1 MPYLLYKTNGKVL
14 TTVNDSD
21 VDISTS
27 LNLVGKNY
35 AGYGLAVNENFV
47 YLLENFSSTS
57 APAKPI
63 IGQTWFDST
72 PTQNKLKVY
81 DGASFKGL
89 ATIRIQNTV
98 PISSVVGDLWWD
110 IQNAL
115 LKGYDGSTYQI
126 IGPSLSI
133 KANWLPSDEYSG
145 VSSPAITVLRG
156 SIGNK
161 AIAVMSENNSYEVY
175 SGIYGFTPNGPGFA
189 SPDLDPTRFPNVIR
203 GITLAGANDGT
214 DPNAALG
221 STIGSNYYFW
231 GTAAEAL
238 SAVQSSS
245 VALTTSTSGA
255 TYYVPLASTSTGVS
269 SLAVDSGITYNP
281 GNPGVLNTVA
291 SAARFADLAERY
303 ESDEVYDEGTVLVI
317 GGTAEVTTTYIAGD
331 TRVAGIVSKNPAYMM
346 NSDAGTDETHPYI
359 ALKGRVPCK
368 VMGRVQKGDLL
379 VTSSSIG
386 YAQVMTDGHSPNA
399 VIGKALGSQ
408 DQGYG
413 IIEVLVI

>member
-14 TTVNDSD
+14 TTINDSD

-47 YLLENFSSTS
+47 YLLENFSNTS

-110 IQNAL
+110 TQNTL

-145 VSSPAITVLRG
+145 ISSPAITVLRG

-175 SGIYGFTPNGPGFA
+175 PGIYGFAPNGPGYA

-203 GITLAGANDGT
+203 GITLAGAND
-214 DPNAALG
+214 DPAIAPLG
-221 STIGSNYYFW
+221 STRGSNYYLW

-245 VALTTSTSGA
+245 VSLTSSTLGA
-255 TYYVPLASTSTGVS
+255 TFFVPLASTSTGVS
-269 SLAVDSGITYNP
+269 ALSVDSGITYNP
-281 GNPGVLNTVA
+281 GTPGVLNTVA
-291 SAARFADLAERY
+291 SSARFADLAERY
-303 ESDEVYDEGTVLVI
+303 EADDVYEVGTVLVI
-317 GGTAEVTTTYIAGD
+317 GGTAEVTTTYIPGD
-331 TRVAGIVSKNPAYMM
+331 VKVIGIVSKNPAYRM
-346 NSDAGTDETHPYI
+346 NSEAGTDETHPYI
-359 ALKGRVPCK
+359 ALKGRVPCM
-368 VMGRVQKGDLL
+368 VVGRVHRGDLL
-379 VTSSSIG
+379 VTSSTPG
-386 YAQVMTDGHSPNA
+386 YAQAMTEDHSPNG

-408 DQGYG
+408 DQGFG
-413 IIEVLVI
+413 VIEVLVV

>member
-1 MPYLLYKTNGKVL
+1 MPYLIYKTNGKVL
-14 TTVNDSD
+14 TTVDDSN

-27 LNLVGKNY
+27 INLVGKNY

-47 YLLENFSSTS
+47 YLLENFANTQQ
-57 APAKPI
+57 PAKPI
-63 IGQTWFDST
+63 IGQTWFDT
-72 PTQNKLKVY
+72 NPTQNKLKVY

-89 ATIRIQNTV
+89 ATIRIQPGV
-98 PISSVVGDLWWD
+98 PVYSVVGDLWWD
-110 IQNAL
+110 TQNQL
-115 LKGYDGSTYQI
+115 LKTFDGSSYQI
-126 IGPSLSI
+126 IGPSLST
-133 KANWLPSDEYSG
+133 KANWLPNDEYSTS
-145 VSSPAITVLRG
+145 SSPAITILKG

-161 AIAVMSENNSYEVY
+161 IVAVMSETDPSFIPYQ
-175 SGIYGFTPNGPGFA
+175 SQ
-189 SPDLDPTRFPNVIR
+189 DLDPDRFPLIRR
-203 GITLAGANDGT
+203 GITLANAYNGT
-214 DPNAALG
+214 DPTIPQG
-221 STIGSNYYFW
+221 STKGSGYYFW
-231 GTAAEAL
+231 GTAAESL
-238 SAVQSSS
+238 SAVSANSINLQS
-245 VALTTSTSGA
+245 TTVT
-255 TYYVPLASTSTGVS
+255 TPYYVPLASTSTGNSTLVT
-269 SLAVDSGITYNP
+269 DSGITYAS
-281 GNPGVLNTVA
+281 GVLNTIA

-408 DQGYG
+408 DQGFG
-413 IIEVLVI
+413 VIEVLVI

>member
-1 MPYLLYKTNGKVL
+1 MPYLIYKTNGKVL
-14 TTVNDSD
+14 TTVDDSN

-27 LNLVGKNY
+27 INLVGKNY

-47 YLLENFSSTS
+47 YLLENFANTQQ
-57 APAKPI
+57 PAKPI
-63 IGQTWFDST
+63 IGQTWFDT
-72 PTQNKLKVY
+72 NPTQNKLKVY

-89 ATIRIQNTV
+89 ATIRIQPGV
-98 PISSVVGDLWWD
+98 PVYSVVGDLWWD
-110 IQNAL
+110 TQNQL
-115 LKGYDGSTYQI
+115 LKTFDGSSYQI
-126 IGPSLSI
+126 IGPSLST
-133 KANWLPSDEYSG
+133 KANWLPNDEYSTS
-145 VSSPAITVLRG
+145 SSPAITILKG
-156 SIGNK
+156 SISNK
-161 AIAVMSENNSYEVY
+161 IVAVMSETDPSFIPYQ
-175 SGIYGFTPNGPGFA
+175 SQ
-189 SPDLDPTRFPNVIR
+189 DLDPDRFPLIRR
-203 GITLAGANDGT
+203 GITLANAYNGT
-214 DPNAALG
+214 DPTIPQG
-221 STIGSNYYFW
+221 STKGSGYYFW
-231 GTAAEAL
+231 GTAAESL
-238 SAVQSSS
+238 SAVSANSINLQS
-245 VALTTSTSGA
+245 TTVT
-255 TYYVPLASTSTGVS
+255 TPYYVPLASTSTGNSTLVT
-269 SLAVDSGITYNP
+269 DSGITYAS
-281 GNPGVLNTVA
+281 GVLNTIA

-386 YAQVMTDGHSPNA
+386 YAQAMTDGHSPNA

-413 IIEVLVI
+413 VIEVLVI

>member
-1 MPYLLYKTNGKVL
+1 MPYLIYKTNGKVL
-14 TTVNDSD
+14 TTVDDSN

-27 LNLVGKNY
+27 INLVGKNY

-47 YLLENFSSTS
+47 YLLENFANTQQ
-57 APAKPI
+57 PAKPI
-63 IGQTWFDST
+63 IGQTWFDT
-72 PTQNKLKVY
+72 NPTQNKLKVY

-89 ATIRIQNTV
+89 ATIRIQPGV
-98 PISSVVGDLWWD
+98 PVYSVVGDLWWD
-110 IQNAL
+110 TQNQL
-115 LKGYDGSTYQI
+115 LKTFDGSSYQI
-126 IGPSLSI
+126 IGPSLST
-133 KANWLPSDEYSG
+133 KANWLPNDEYSTS
-145 VSSPAITVLRG
+145 SSPAITILKG

-161 AIAVMSENNSYEVY
+161 IVAVMSETDPSFIPYQ
-175 SGIYGFTPNGPGFA
+175 SQ
-189 SPDLDPTRFPNVIR
+189 DLDPDRFPLIRR
-203 GITLAGANDGT
+203 GITLANAYNGT
-214 DPNAALG
+214 DPTIPQG
-221 STIGSNYYFW
+221 STKGSGYYFW
-231 GTAAEAL
+231 GTAAESL
-238 SAVQSSS
+238 TAVTATS
-245 VALTTSTSGA
+245 VVVTTAAVT
-255 TYYVPLASTSTGVS
+255 TPYYVPLSSTSTGGSNLVT
-269 SLAVDSGITYNP
+269 DSGITYAS
-281 GNPGVLNTVA
+281 GVLNTVA

-408 DQGYG
+408 DQGFG

>member
-1 MPYLLYKTNGKVL
+1 MPYLIYKTNGKVL
-14 TTVNDSD
+14 TTVDDSN

-27 LNLVGKNY
+27 INLVGKNY

-47 YLLENFSSTS
+47 YLLENFANTQQ
-57 APAKPI
+57 PAKPI
-63 IGQTWFDST
+63 IGQTWFDT
-72 PTQNKLKVY
+72 NPTQNKLKVY

-89 ATIRIQNTV
+89 ATIRIQPGV
-98 PISSVVGDLWWD
+98 PVYSVVGDLWWD
-110 IQNAL
+110 TQNQL
-115 LKGYDGSTYQI
+115 LKTFDGSSYQI
-126 IGPSLSI
+126 IGPSLST
-133 KANWLPSDEYSG
+133 KANWLPNDEYSTS
-145 VSSPAITVLRG
+145 SSPAITILKG

-161 AIAVMSENNSYEVY
+161 IVAVMSETDPSFIPYQ
-175 SGIYGFTPNGPGFA
+175 SQ
-189 SPDLDPTRFPNVIR
+189 DLDLDRFPLIRR
-203 GITLAGANDGT
+203 GITLANAYNGT
-214 DPNAALG
+214 DPTIPQG
-221 STIGSNYYFW
+221 STKGSGYYFW
-231 GTAAEAL
+231 GTAAESL
-238 SAVQSSS
+238 SAVSANSINLQS
-245 VALTTSTSGA
+245 TTVT
-255 TYYVPLASTSTGVS
+255 TPYYVPLASTSTGNSTLVT
-269 SLAVDSGITYNP
+269 DSGITYAS
-281 GNPGVLNTVA
+281 GVLNTIA

-408 DQGYG
+408 DQGFG
-413 IIEVLVI
+413 VIEVLVI

>member
-14 TTVNDSD
+14 TTVDDSN

-35 AGYGLAVNENFV
+35 AGYGLAINENFV
-47 YLLENFSSTS
+47 YILENFANTT

-81 DGASFKGL
+81 DGAGFKGL
-89 ATIRIQNTV
+89 ATIRIQKSV

-110 IQNAL
+110 TQNTL
-115 LKGYDGSTYQI
+115 LKGFDGSTYQI

-133 KANWLPSDEYSG
+133 KANWLPNDEYSG
-145 VSSPAITVLRG
+145 VSSPAITILRG

-161 AIAVMSENNSYEVY
+161 AIAVMSENNSYEIY
-175 SGIYGFTPNGPGFA
+175 SDIYGFTPYE
-189 SPDLDPTRFPNVIR
+189 SVDLEPSRFSNVIR

-214 DPNAALG
+214 DPTAPLG
-221 STIGSNYYFW
+221 STRGQGYYFW

-238 SAVQSSS
+238 SAVKSDTVS
-245 VALTTSTSGA
+245 LTTSTAGT
-255 TYYVPLASTSTGVS
+255 TYYVPLASTSTGNS
-269 SLAVDSGITYNP
+269 ILATDSGITYNP
-281 GNPGVLNTVA
+281 GTPGVLNTVA
-291 SAARFADLAERY
+291 SSARFADLAERY
-303 ESDEVYDEGTVLVI
+303 AADDIYEEGTVLVI
-317 GGTAEVTTTYIAGD
+317 GGEAEVTTTYIPGD
-331 TRVAGIVSKNPAYMM
+331 VKVVGIVSKNPAYRM
-346 NSDAGTDETHPYI
+346 NSEAGSDKTHPYI

-368 VMGRVQKGDLL
+368 VVGRIQRGDLL
-379 VTSSSIG
+379 VASSTPG
-386 YAQVMTDGHSPNA
+386 YAQPMIAGYSPNA

-408 DQGYG
+408 DQGFG
-413 IIEVLVI
+413 IIEVLVV